1 MLVNFKD
8 RRGKRVKGGKQKN
21 DDFYRIRV
29 VLFLSAFGASRITDM
44 REKGEYGLGTMNKGS
59 LLVLLEKMIED
70 NWIKK
75 TISEDAKNVKRY
87 SLNKRGTQMRDFIRE
102 LQNNDESNPLFD
114 CDLFLGAKAI
124 V

>member
-1 MLVNFKD
+1 LGKFKD
-8 RRGKRVKGGKQKN
+8 RRGKRAKGGKQKN

-29 VLFLSAFGASRITDM
+29 VLFLSAFGESRITDM

-75 TISEDAKNVKRY
+75 TISDDSKNVKKY
-87 SLNKRGTQMRDFIRE
+87 SLNKKGAQIKDFIKE
-102 LQNNDESNPLFD
+102 LQNNDENNPLFD
-114 CDLFLGAKAI
+114 CDLFLGVKAI

>member
-1 MLVNFKD
+1 MVKFKD
-8 RRGKRVKGGKQKN
+8 RRGQRVKAGKQKN

-59 LLVLLEKMIED
+59 LQVLLEKMIED

-114 CDLFLGAKAI
+114 CDLFLGLKAI
-124 V
+124 M

>member
-1 MLVNFKD
+1 MIKFKD
-8 RRGKRVKGGKQKN
+8 RRGQRVKGGKQKN
-21 DDFYRIRV
+21 DDFYRFRV

-59 LLVLLEKMIED
+59 LLILLEKMIED

-87 SLNKRGTQMRDFIRE
+87 SLNKRGTQARDFIRE
-102 LQNNDESNPLFD
+102 LANNDENNPFFD
-114 CDLFLGAKAI
+114 CDLFLGIKSI

>member
-1 MLVNFKD
+1 MGKFKD
-8 RRGKRVKGGKQKN
+8 RRGQRVKGGKQKN

-29 VLFLSAFGASRITDM
+29 VLFLSAFDESRITDM

-75 TISEDAKNVKRY
+75 TISDDSKNVKKY
-87 SLNKRGTQMRDFIRE
+87 SLNKKGTQIKDFIKE
-102 LQNNDESNPLFD
+102 LQNNDENNPLFD
-114 CDLFLGAKAI
+114 CDLFLGVKAI